1 MELLTDKTTTGA
13 PRTTGSGQDM
23 LETRYTK
30 LSIVESKSKDG
41 KIVLRGEFGW
51 ADKATENKR
60 RYPGKL
66 LMREFKRLNEAMV
79 GRRMYGELDHPMDA
93 RTSLHRVSHI
103 VTNLQLTPDG
113 IVVGEAEILPTPAG
127 KVLEALVRA
136 GCNVGVS
143 SRGFGSTKLTEDGI
157 EEVQEDF
164 QLVTYDVVA
173 DPAASSAYPKVYYEW
188 VQRKENEMEGQDQK
202 IAEAVRQ
209 ATDKLKA
216 EFASKLEGMMPKLK
230 AEAREQV
237 RSELMTDPSVAG
249 AKVAID
255 QIKEIAAPYL
265 LGEDAQRVVAAKDNE
280 ISQLRSQ
287 LRAKDAEIAKAK
299 EESAALAAVA
309 KEAGY
314 KYLMERI
321 LTGNADADLIRRA
334 VGDVKQYAS
343 ADALKKKMESVQS
356 VIQRRRAQVEA
367 AQAEEAAKADA
378 LRKELDAKDQEIAVL
393 KEGLGKAVELARK
406 QALTAYAERRTPGSQ
421 REHARSVVENSGAQ
435 SKSEVDRLL
444 ESIPSEGDK
453 YRGEST
459 RARVKRL
466 TGGGAEASALDEET
480 PRQPP
485 AGRRSPEGGYNGLD
499 AELNEIRE
507 LAGLN

>member
-1 MELLTDKTTTGA
+1 MELLTNTPTAGVTGA
-13 PRTTGSGQDM
+13 KGSGKDM

-60 RYPGKL
+60 SYPSKL
-66 LMREFKRLNEAMV
+66 LMREFKRLNEAMA
-79 GRRMYGELDHPMDA
+79 GRRMYGELDHPADA

-103 VTNLQLTPDG
+103 VTNLQLTPNG
-113 IVVGEAEILPTPAG
+113 IVVGEAEVLPTPAG

-143 SRGFGSTKLTEDGI
+143 SRGYGSTKLTEDGI

-188 VQRKENEMEGQDQK
+188 VQRKESEMTVQEHK
-202 IAEAVRQ
+202 IAEAVQQ
-209 ATDKLKA
+209 ATEKLKA
-216 EFASKLEGMMPKLK
+216 EFASKMETLTAQLK
-230 AEAREQV
+230 SESVAQA
-237 RSELMTDPSVAG
+237 RSELLSDPTVAG
-249 AKVAID
+249 AKVALD
-255 QIKEIAAPYL
+255 QIKAVAAPFL
-265 LGEDAQRVVAAKDNE
+265 LGEDAQRVVTAKDTE
-280 ISQLRSQ
+280 IAE
-287 LRAKDAEIAKAK
+287 LRAQLKAKDTEIAKVR
-299 EESAALAAVA
+299 EENVALASVA

-321 LTGNADADLIRRA
+321 LTGNPDADLIRRT
-334 VGDVKQYAS
+334 VGDVKQYPT
-343 ADALKKKMESVQS
+343 ADALKQKMESVQS
-356 VIQRRRAQVEA
+356 VIQRRRAQEDAVRV
-367 AQAEEAAKADA
+367 EEAAKAEA
-378 LRKELDAKDQEIAVL
+378 LRKQLADKDAQIAAL
-393 KEGLGKAVELARK
+393 TEGLGKAVQLAKK
-406 QALTAYAERRTPGSQ
+406 QALATYAERRTPGSQ
-421 REHARSVVENSGAQ
+421 REQARSVVENSGAQ
-435 SKSEVDRLL
+435 TKSEVDKLL
-444 ESIPSEGDK
+444 ESIPSDAPK
-453 YRGEST
+453 YQGEST
-459 RARVKRL
+459 RARIKRL
-466 TGGGAEASALDEET
+466 SGSGVEASALDEEA

-485 AGRRSPEGGYNGLD
+485 AGRNSPDGGYNGLD